1 MPSALRND
9 RLYRSL
15 AQAMA
20 GQQVD
25 LSDASGER
33 LLSLAQANGAAP
45 LLAYRHAQRSAT
57 GIDRDTAE
65 KLAEQAR
72 QQAARELVL
81 NHATRILFD
90 RLADAGLRCL
100 ALKGTPLSL
109 LAYPEPYLRERC
121 DTDLYVA
128 LDDVEAVAATLREAG
143 YALQGLSARPQ
154 ASKQF
159 QASIR
164 SFQALISVFDIHYR
178 LSNRVLF
185 RATLRF
191 EDCWEARQPVPA
203 LGPSAWALS
212 DTDLLLHA
220 CIHRIAHGRG
230 SERDRLIWLY
240 DIHLLWNALDEAARQ
255 AFVEKALVKKIAA
268 VCADALE
275 VCDDLFGTPQ
285 DRSRGQAGGATLT
298 PVSDWLGTLRQNAS
312 SEPTAPLIEAG
323 KLRWAWADLMAL
335 QGLGPKLAFARE
347 LVFKQ

>member
-1 MPSALRND
+1 MPPARPND
-9 RLYRSL
+9 PLYRSL

-25 LSDASGER
+25 LSDINGER

-45 LLAYRHAQRSAT
+45 LLAYRHAKRSAT

-65 KLAEQAR
+65 KLAERAR
-72 QQAARELVL
+72 EQAARDLVL

-109 LAYPEPYLRERC
+109 LAYSEPYLRERC
-121 DTDLYVA
+121 DSDLYVG

-143 YALQGLSARPQ
+143 YALHGLSERPQ

-164 SFQALISVFDIHYR
+164 SFQALNSIFDIHYR

-185 RATLRF
+185 RATLPF
-191 EDCWEARQPVPA
+191 EDCWEARQPISA
-203 LGPSAWALS
+203 LGPSAQALS
-212 DTDLLLHA
+212 NPDLLLHA

-230 SERDRLIWLY
+230 SERNRLIWLY

-255 AFVEKALVKKIAA
+255 DFVEKALTKKIGA
-268 VCADALE
+268 VCADAIE
-275 VCDDLFGTPQ
+275 VCYGLFGTP
-285 DRSRGQAGGATLT
+285 RGQIRSQISGATLT
-298 PVSDWLGTLRQNAS
+298 PVSNWLGTLQQNAS
-312 SEPTAPLIEAG
+312 TEPSAPLIEAG
-323 KLRWAWADLMAL
+323 KLRWAWADLMAIE
-335 QGLGPKLAFARE
+335 GLRPKLAFARE
-347 LVFKQ
+347 LVFKG